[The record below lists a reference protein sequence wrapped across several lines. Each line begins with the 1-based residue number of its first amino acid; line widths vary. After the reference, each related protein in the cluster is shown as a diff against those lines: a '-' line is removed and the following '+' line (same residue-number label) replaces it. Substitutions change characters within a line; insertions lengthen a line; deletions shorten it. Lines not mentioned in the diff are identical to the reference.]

1 MLSWLSW
8 ANSKGFSE
16 PFGYNI
22 PNQQEG
28 YIEQIDF
35 NSDTRTIGVIQEVYF
50 TISDDQIMNISYFF
64 DPALNP
70 DQYTISLSISTDGG
84 RTYFSPKSISGAL
97 GKKGVPGRN
106 TIEWD
111 IFSDVEELV
120 GDVQVKVEAEVYQKA
135 LKKVFS
141 IARGKKAPKSSFLR
155 RIFMPS
161 DRKKESNDGIGAFI
175 GVPWF
180 NFSNDTYQ
188 GNIESELISHR
199 LPYFGGGFT
208 YISLPSQ
215 WNLSFSVHGF
225 EYEYESSYSWDDY
238 YKNDAVYQALD
249 FEYLHSPFPNI
260 PFVTPFVGLGFSLG
274 EITEGSYE
282 NAGSGLSTSDLY
294 YSGSLLIRPYEYLL
308 FQISLK
314 ESIFRKVR
322 KWNRLDVTI
331 GIVI

>member
-1 MLSWLSW
+1 M
-8 ANSKGFSE
+8 
-16 PFGYNI
+16 
-22 PNQQEG
+22 
-28 YIEQIDF
+28 
-35 NSDTRTIGVIQEVYF
+35 GVIQNVYF
-50 TISDDQIMNISYFF
+50 TISDDQKMIVSYFF
-64 DPALNP
+64 DPALEP
-70 DQYTISLSISTDGG
+70 DQYRISLSVTTDGG
-84 RTYFSPKSISGAL
+84 FTFFTPKSISGAL
-97 GKKGVPGRN
+97 GKRASTGRN

-111 IFSDVEELV
+111 IFSDVEELT
-120 GDVQVKVEAEVYQKA
+120 GNVQVKVEAEVYQKA

-155 RIFMPS
+155 RIFIPS
-161 DRKKESNDGIGAFI
+161 AAKIESTDGIGVFM
-175 GVPWF
+175 GLPWF

-188 GNIESELISHR
+188 TNIESELISHT

-215 WNLSFSVHGF
+215 WNLNFSVHGF

-238 YKNDAVYQALD
+238 KNVAVYQAVD
-249 FEYLHSPFPNI
+249 IEYLHSPLPNI

-331 GIVI
+331 GVVI